1 VRKLSVRTSFAAA
14 AHFVTADGSDV
25 ALNTPVTLNGKDNG
39 IVGYDGVAWL
49 TGLAPDNIIQL
60 GDGETACTVR
70 LAFDPVIARPGQTL
84 GPLVCVTPPPAP
96 ER

>member
-1 VRKLSVRTSFAAA
+1 M
-14 AHFVTADGSDV
+14 TADGSDV

-49 TGLAPDNIIQL
+49 TGLTPDNVIQL
-60 GDGETACTVR
+60 GNGGTACLVH
-70 LAFDPVIARPGQTL
+70 LAFDPTAAKPGATL